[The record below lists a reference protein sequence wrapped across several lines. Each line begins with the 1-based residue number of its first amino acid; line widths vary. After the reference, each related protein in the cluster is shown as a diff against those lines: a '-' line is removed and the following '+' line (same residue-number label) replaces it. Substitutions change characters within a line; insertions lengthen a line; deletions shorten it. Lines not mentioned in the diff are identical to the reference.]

1 MIKFHKK
8 IKTIIVAV
16 IMIGL
21 VSVVSWTLFAKNQKF
36 WILSFGSQ
44 PVTVASDFVDSN
56 VSEKK
61 VGKKQIKRAPHDEL
75 ICLANNIYFEAG
87 SEPIEG
93 KIAVANVT
101 LNRVESSN
109 YPRTVCG
116 VVYARNAI
124 HCAFSWTCDDRD
136 DNPPKNENYNESLK
150 IAALAIKGLLQ
161 DVTDGADHF
170 HATHVRPKWSYKMV
184 ATTQIG
190 GHIFYQ
196 SSRKK
201 QNLSDT

>member
-61 VGKKQIKRAPHDEL
+61 VGKKQIKRAQFGLQKLNE
-75 ICLANNIYFEAG
+75 IKNNPNI
-87 SEPIEG
+87 SN
-93 KIAVANVT
+93 IA
-101 LNRVESSN
+101 
-109 YPRTVCG
+109 
-116 VVYARNAI
+116 
-124 HCAFSWTCDDRD
+124 
-136 DNPPKNENYNESLK
+136 
-150 IAALAIKGLLQ
+150 
-161 DVTDGADHF
+161 
-170 HATHVRPKWSYKMV
+170 
-184 ATTQIG
+184 
-190 GHIFYQ
+190 
-196 SSRKK
+196 
-201 QNLSDT
+201 